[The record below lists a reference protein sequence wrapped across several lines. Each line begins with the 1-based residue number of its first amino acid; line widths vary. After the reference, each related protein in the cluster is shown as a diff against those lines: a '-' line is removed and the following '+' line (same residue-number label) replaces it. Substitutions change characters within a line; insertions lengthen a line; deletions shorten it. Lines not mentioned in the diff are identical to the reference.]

1 MKFKK
6 SLTSTIRI
14 KSCKTQRY
22 NMNSKLQLINI
33 SKSISQLTL
42 INFLLKII
50 QKSKCRQICK
60 NPLNNCS
67 NLPQFSLR
75 MFKMKSLRVIRS
87 NLWRILLPPINM
99 KNLIRMNKVKDSL
112 KNLPSKARR
121 MLFNNSH
128 NYKGKIPNKQSRQ
141 VSVNS
146 LSRIWI
152 SKKVSKRLPQIILN
166 QFSTQLVVLTK
177 PQTALTKACRYHPIT
192 HLSS

>member
-1 MKFKK
+1 MKFDSTISSNWTHLRQQRGSMFFREDQIMIRVFRSNSKMKFKK
-6 SLTSTIRI
+6 NLTSTIRI

-33 SKSISQLTL
+33 NKSISQLTL

-75 MFKMKSLRVIRS
+75 MFKMMSLRVIRS

-112 KNLPSKARR
+112 KNLPSQARR
-121 MLFNNSH
+121 ILFNNSH
-128 NYKGKIPNKQSRQ
+128 NYKGKIPNK
-141 VSVNS
+141 
-146 LSRIWI
+146 
-152 SKKVSKRLPQIILN
+152 
-166 QFSTQLVVLTK
+166 
-177 PQTALTKACRYHPIT
+177 
-192 HLSS
+192 